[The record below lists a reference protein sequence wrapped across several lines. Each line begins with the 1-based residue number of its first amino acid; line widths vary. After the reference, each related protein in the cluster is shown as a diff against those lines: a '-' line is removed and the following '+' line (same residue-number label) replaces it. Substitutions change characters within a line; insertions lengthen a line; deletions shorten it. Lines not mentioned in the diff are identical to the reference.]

1 MAILPKLTIQR
12 SSFFSSGCLNLNYR
26 KRICLKQLFFLFTFL
41 LSFNSS
47 SQTLGLERFKA
58 SEGNIKY
65 IIFEN
70 LQNATYFY
78 KKVIEDNGFFY
89 KDFHEKPNKDEE
101 VLLSFTI
108 VNKKDAA
115 VLFLAELPNGGY
127 ILEVHVIPNDKYI
140 LLRESKRTDGEF
152 FKYYFDP
159 IK

>member
-1 MAILPKLTIQR
+1 MKKIIFAIAVM
-12 SSFFSSGCLNLNYR
+12 
-26 KRICLKQLFFLFTFL
+26 
-41 LSFNSS
+41 LSIDAS
-47 SQTLGLERFKA
+47 SQTLGLNRFKA

-65 IIFEN
+65 MVFNN
-70 LQNATYFY
+70 LQNAMYFY

-115 VLFLAELPNGGY
+115 VLFLANLPNGGY
-127 ILEVHVIPNDKYI
+127 ILEVHIIPNDKYM
-140 LLRESKRTDGEF
+140 LLRESKRIDGEVF
-152 FKYYFDP
+152 TYYFDP

>member
-1 MAILPKLTIQR
+1 MKKIIFAVAVM
-12 SSFFSSGCLNLNYR
+12 
-26 KRICLKQLFFLFTFL
+26 
-41 LSFNSS
+41 LSIDAS
-47 SQTLGLERFKA
+47 SQTLGLNRFKA

-65 IIFEN
+65 MVFNN
-70 LQNATYFY
+70 LQNAMYFY

-115 VLFLAELPNGGY
+115 VLFLANLPNGGY
-127 ILEVHVIPNDKYI
+127 ILEVHIIPNDKYM
-140 LLRESKRTDGEF
+140 LLRESKRIDGEVF
-152 FKYYFDP
+152 TYYFDP

>member
-1 MAILPKLTIQR
+1 MKKIIFAVAVM
-12 SSFFSSGCLNLNYR
+12 
-26 KRICLKQLFFLFTFL
+26 
-41 LSFNSS
+41 LSIDAS
-47 SQTLGLERFKA
+47 SQTLGLNRFKA

-70 LQNATYFY
+70 LQNAMYFY

-115 VLFLAELPNGGY
+115 VLFLANLPNGGY
-127 ILEVHVIPNDKYI
+127 ILEVHIIPNDKYM
-140 LLRESKRTDGEF
+140 LVRESKRIDGEVF
-152 FKYYFDP
+152 TYYFDP